1 MNVFV
6 ADEQSEPV
14 DVAALR
20 ELARS
25 VLEAESCPADC
36 EVSLLLVG
44 DEEMAGYNRKF
55 MEASGPTDVISLPI
69 EDLSPGRPPA
79 SAPQGPPP
87 MLGDVIIAP
96 TYIKHQAVELDVGFE
111 DEVALMIVHGLLHL
125 LGYEHENGADADRM
139 EARERELL
147 AAAGRNRR

>member
-1 MNVFV
+1 
-6 ADEQSEPV
+6 
-14 DVAALR
+14 
-20 ELARS
+20 
-25 VLEAESCPADC
+25 
-36 EVSLLLVG
+36 
-44 DEEMAGYNRKF
+44 
-55 MEASGPTDVISLPI
+55 
-69 EDLSPGRPPA
+69 
-79 SAPQGPPP
+79 

-96 TYIKHQAVELDVGFE
+96 TYIKHQADELDVGFE